1 MDPMKQESRTEDRYE
16 QLYTDMLS
24 FGLDL
29 HEKNKRRI
37 RIGTIVL
44 LLLPVILG
52 VIRWLTG
59 SDKAI
64 FLLIWV
70 FCMFALSIYLIGVEY
85 LDDSVQN
92 KLSEMTDQEA
102 DFGALLPEH
111 REILARIRM
120 RVRARRRSRRFE
132 QTEEGDVE

>member
-52 VIRWLTG
+52 VIRWLTD

-92 KLSEMTDQEA
+92 KLSEMTDREA
-102 DFGALLPEH
+102 DFGALLPER
-111 REILARIRM
+111 RELLDRIQK
-120 RVRARRRSRRFE
+120 RVRARRESRRPE
-132 QTEEGDVE
+132 QTKEGDVD

>member
-92 KLSEMTDQEA
+92 KLSEMTDREA
-102 DFGALLPEH
+102 DFGALLPER
-111 REILARIRM
+111 RELLDRIQK
-120 RVRARRRSRRFE
+120 RVRARRESRRPE
-132 QTEEGDVE
+132 QTKEGDVE